1 MGSKPGAIIIEGHVQ
16 GLSNTRSL
24 GEAGIPVFV
33 VDKNDCLAHYS
44 KYCLKF
50 FRCPDYL
57 TGEFADFLI
66 EIAKNHNINGWVL
79 IPSNDHAVFTI
90 SKYKNKLEEY
100 YKIIT
105 PALGIIGDIYDK
117 TRLFCMA
124 ENTGVPCP
132 LTYNIKKIEDAD
144 RFEITFPV
152 IIKGRFGLSYYKK
165 FGKKAFF
172 ATDEANLKK
181 YLKVIKKNFELENA
195 IIQEFIPSD
204 KTNKTISFTS
214 FCEDGEIKTFWMGAK
229 LREHP
234 LRFGT
239 ATFAESVYVKECY
252 LNSINLLRALNYTG
266 VCEIEYLKDPRD
278 GKYKLIEI
286 NARTWLWVGL
296 AKECGID
303 YAKYI
308 YEYLND
314 IPVGFPAEYKL
325 NTKWINYF
333 TDTIFSIKAIMTGKL
348 RIKEYL
354 KSLKGEKTAAVFQ
367 KEDIM
372 PGIMFLAFIPYIM
385 VKRT

>member
-66 EIAKNHNINGWVL
+66 EIAKKNNITGWVL

-90 SKYKNKLEEY
+90 SKHRNKLEKY

-105 PALGIIGDIYDK
+105 PALNIIENIYDK
-117 TRLFCMA
+117 TRLFRIA
-124 ENTGVPCP
+124 ENERIPCP
-132 LTYNIKKIEDAD
+132 LTYNIKKIEDSD
-144 RFEITFPV
+144 QFRISFPV
-152 IIKGRFGLSYYKK
+152 IIKGRFGLSYYKE

-172 ATDEANLKK
+172 ANDEASLKK
-181 YLKVIKKNFELENA
+181 YLKAIKKNFELENA

-204 KTNKTISFTS
+204 KTNRTISFTS
-214 FCEDGEIKTFWMGAK
+214 FCKDGEIKTFWMGAK

-314 IPVGFPAEYKL
+314 ILIGFPAEYKL

-333 TDTIFSIKAIMTGKL
+333 TDTIFSIKAIVTGKL
-348 RIKEYL
+348 RISEYL
-354 KSLKGEKTAAVFQ
+354 KSLKGEKIAAVFQ
-367 KEDIM
+367 KDDIM
-372 PGIMFLAFIPYIM
+372 PGIMFLALMPYIM